1 MRLNRIPTAICVTAA
16 FALFASGAVLAQA
29 SDTATATSADQPV
42 HSSNHKLTRAVQHAF
57 ARTRGLNSTHIA
69 VRATNGVVS
78 LSGTVPSV
86 DQVAKAE
93 SVAQGVPGVVAVK
106 SLLSV
111 HDEGH

>member
-1 MRLNRIPTAICVTAA
+1 MRLIKIRAAICETA
-16 FALFASGAVLAQA
+16 ALFALLTCSPVLAQA
-29 SDTATATSADQPV
+29 SNAEPAATPV
-42 HSSNHKLTRAVQHAF
+42 PASSHKLTRAVQHAF
-57 ARTRGLNSTHIA
+57 ARTSGLNSTHIA

-86 DQVAKAE
+86 DQVEQAE
-93 SVAQGVPGVVAVK
+93 RIAQGVPGVIAVK

>member
-1 MRLNRIPTAICVTAA
+1 MRLNKIALHATAV
-16 FALFASGAVLAQA
+16 FALLASGAACAQA
-29 SDTATATSADQPV
+29 SDVAAAPSADKPV

-69 VRATNGVVS
+69 VRATDGVVS
-78 LSGTVPSV
+78 LSGTVPSI

-93 SVAQGVPGVVAVK
+93 SVAQGVPGVLTVK